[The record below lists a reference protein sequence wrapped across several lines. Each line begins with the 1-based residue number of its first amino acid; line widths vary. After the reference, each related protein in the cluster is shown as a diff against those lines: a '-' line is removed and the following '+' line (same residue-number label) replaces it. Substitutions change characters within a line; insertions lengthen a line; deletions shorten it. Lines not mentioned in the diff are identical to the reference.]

1 MSDTKKPKNNVP
13 EYSVSEISAA
23 LKRTVESGFEKV
35 RIRGEISGFKRA
47 GSGHIYLKLKDDL
60 SVIDGVMWRS
70 TAARLNFKPEDG
82 LEVIAQGR
90 VTTYAARSQYQIV
103 IDHLEPAGAGALLA
117 LLEERRKRLA
127 SEGLFDEDKKKN
139 IPYIPA
145 TVGIITSPTGA
156 VLRDILHRLRDR
168 FPRPIVIWP
177 VLVQGTSSAEQVA
190 AAIKGFSD
198 LGSGS
203 SVPKPDVL
211 IVARGGGSIE
221 DLLAFNE
228 EIVVRAAAESSIPLI
243 SAIGHETDTTLL
255 DFVADVRAPTPTAAA
270 EMAVPVRS
278 ELVSNVSELDRKLM
292 ATIQRT
298 ISENKRAIDILGGS
312 LPSSDRIIEDA
323 VLRLDDRAETMS
335 RVFSFYFTNLTQ
347 QLEKVE
353 AQIWHPQQEI
363 DQYVQK
369 LQFKVKELSLAGAQI
384 LRSYFEDYLR
394 WSRDNRLEGALDR
407 VIDQKSQTVLSSK
420 DLLESYSYKNIL
432 ARGYAVVRNNKNDPI
447 TRSKDLQSLKSAKIE
462 FADGE
467 LKILVKGEHSST
479 KKKRRVTRPE
489 DKAQRNLL

>member
-1 MSDTKKPKNNVP
+1 MSDTKTPKNNVP

-23 LKRTVESGFEKV
+23 LKKTIESGFEKV

-47 GSGHIYLKLKDDL
+47 GSGHIYLKLKDNL

-70 TAARLNFKPEDG
+70 TAARLNFRPEDG

-103 IDHLEPAGAGALLA
+103 IDQLEPAGAGALLA

-145 TVGIITSPTGA
+145 TIGIITSPTGA

-168 FPRPIVIWP
+168 FPRPVVVWP
-177 VLVQGTSSAEQVA
+177 VLVQGNSSAEQVA
-190 AAIKGFSD
+190 AAIQGFNNPESRP
-198 LGSGS
+198 SI
-203 SVPKPDVL
+203 PKPDVL

-228 EIVVRAAAESSIPLI
+228 EIVVRAAANSSIPLI

-255 DFVADVRAPTPTAAA
+255 DLVADVRAPTPTAAA

-278 ELVSNVSELDRKLM
+278 ELVSNALELDRKLL

-298 ISENKRAIDILGGS
+298 ISENKRTIDILGGS

-323 VLRLDDRAETMS
+323 ILRLDDRAENMA
-335 RVFSFYFTNLTQ
+335 RVFSFYFTSRTQ

-353 AQIWHPQQEI
+353 VQIPHPQQEI

-369 LQFKVKELSLAGAQI
+369 LQFKVKELSLAGAQL
-384 LRSYFEDYLR
+384 LRSYFEDYLH
-394 WSRDNRLEGALDR
+394 WSRDNRLEGAFDR
-407 VIDQKSQTVLSSK
+407 VIVEKSQTVFSIK
-420 DLLESYSYKNIL
+420 NLLESYSYKNVL

-447 TRSKDLQSLKSAKIE
+447 TRSKDLQSLESVKIE

-467 LKILVKGEHSST
+467 SKVLVKGEHSST
-479 KKKRRVTRPE
+479 KQKRRLTRPK
-489 DKAQRNLL
+489 DKAQRSLL